1 MHHFGNFLAVLPPP
15 PPPVPLHTKL
25 NSEEILDTHVQHCLW
40 C

>member
-15 PPPVPLHTKL
+15 PAPLYTKL